1 MSGLVQHH
9 ISHRLQH
16 ASLAPTRWQRIGEC
30 RHRQAAT
37 RGGVLGVY
45 RRGSRWPEQMRGKI
59 LAEAITGT
67 EVPVN
72 VVPVIARVG

>member
-1 MSGLVQHH
+1 
-9 ISHRLQH
+9 
-16 ASLAPTRWQRIGEC
+16 
-30 RHRQAAT
+30 
-37 RGGVLGVY
+37 VLGVY